1 MQTVEND
8 RRCETCIHFTQHYFI
23 RNGKLRKVF
32 CGICANGQ
40 MRKGEKKKQLFHPD
54 CPHWEEGGQA
64 AVRQKQGVREAFAK
78 AADALAQIALILE
91 EEAAEAQE
99 GDDCAEMPKIV

>member
-23 RNGKLRKVF
+23 RNGKLCKVS

-40 MRKGEKKKQLFHPD
+40 MCKGEKKKQLFHAD

-64 AVRQKQGVREAFAK
+64 AARQKQGVREAFAK
-78 AADALAQIALILE
+78 AADALAQIALILKE
-91 EEAAEAQE
+91 ETAEAQE
-99 GDDCAEMPKIV
+99 GHGDAEMPKIV